1 MLFLLHNGD
10 HQMIKKTL
18 VAGTALAAALTSG
31 LVAAETTTTANF
43 AVSSD
48 YIFRGV
54 NYGAPAVSG
63 GLDTAYDSGLY
74 TGVWLSNTN
83 GANAGGGSEVDL
95 YVGYAAGAFD
105 VGYIGYFF
113 PGDAPTEDGGVHGN
127 LNEIYASTGLG
138 ESWSG
143 MVSYG
148 FGANGVDDD
157 EYAYVEVNGTAV
169 SMDVHL
175 GVFLGLGDGYDG
187 SCTALDEAACNDG
200 AVDVALSKSY
210 GDFTGGV
217 SMRFDDSTLDER
229 NEDRPNFFV
238 SWGTEF
244 DVAAK

>member
-54 NYGAPAVSG
+54 NFGSPAVSG

-74 TGVWLSNTN
+74 TGAWLSST
-83 GANAGGGSEVDL
+83 NAGNNEVDL
-95 YVGYAAGAFD
+95 YVGFATDAFD

-113 PGDAPTEDGGVHGN
+113 PGDAEGGT
-127 LNEIYASTGLG
+127 NEAIHEVYASAGLG

-143 MVSYG
+143 MVSYA
-148 FGANGVDDD
+148 FNGLNQTDDD
-157 EYAYVEVNGTAV
+157 EYAYLEVNGALGGL
-169 SMDVHL
+169 DVHL
-175 GVFLGLGDGYDG
+175 GYFLGLGDLYDLP
-187 SCTALDEAACNDG
+187 ADEDDG
-200 AVDVALSKSY
+200 AVDVAVSKTY
-210 GDFTGGV
+210 GDFTAGV
-217 SMRFDDSTLDER
+217 SMRFDDSPTDEV
-229 NEDRPNFFV
+229 NQERPNFFV
-238 SWGTEF
+238 SWGSEF

>member
-1 MLFLLHNGD
+1 
-10 HQMIKKTL
+10 MIKKTL

-54 NYGAPAVSG
+54 STGAPAVSG
-63 GLDTAYDSGLY
+63 GIDTAYDSGFY
-74 TGVWLSNTN
+74 TGAWLSTASATKGN
-83 GANAGGGSEVDL
+83 EVDL
-95 YVGYAAGAFD
+95 YFGFATDLFD

-113 PGDAPTEDGGVHGN
+113 PGDREGNAHTN

-138 ESWSG
+138 ESFSG

-148 FGANGVDDD
+148 FGANGVEDD
-157 EYAYVEVNGTAV
+157 EYAYVELNGALGQL
-169 SMDVHL
+169 DVHL
-175 GVFLGLGDGYDG
+175 GYLLNLGDAVEDNE
-187 SCTALDEAACNDG
+187 DDG
-200 AVDVALSKSY
+200 AVDIAVSKTY
-210 GDFTGGV
+210 GDFTAGV
-217 SMRFDDSTLDER
+217 SMRFDDSTTDEF
-229 NEDRPNFFV
+229 NEERPNFFV